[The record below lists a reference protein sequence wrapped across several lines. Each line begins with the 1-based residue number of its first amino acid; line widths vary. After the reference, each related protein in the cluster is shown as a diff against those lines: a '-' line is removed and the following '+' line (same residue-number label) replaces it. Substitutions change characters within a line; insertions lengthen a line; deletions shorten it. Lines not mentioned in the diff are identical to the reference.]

1 MENQTQD
8 TNQATMTPDVGGE
21 IPASTAPQLGI
32 NDLKN
37 LLACVDMAS
46 RRGAYP
52 ANEMSAVGAIYDR
65 VNAFLTSL
73 TAANAHAADSADAA
87 TDATQA
93 DAAPQDTPA
102 A

>member
-1 MENQTQD
+1 MDNQTQD
-8 TNQATMTPDVGGE
+8 TTQATMTPDVGGE
-21 IPASTAPQLGI
+21 IPAAAAPQLGI

-73 TAANAHAADSADAA
+73 TAADAA
-87 TDATQA
+87 PA
-93 DAAPQDTPA
+93 DAAPADAPA
-102 A
+102 ADAAQQDAPAA